1 MTERVV
7 VLSTVGS
14 AEDAERIAGALVAR
28 RLAACVNVVPGVRSI
43 YRWKGRVETDD
54 ERLLVIKTRRDR
66 FEAVREALVAGVIDD
81 HPVPLFH
88 APEVLEG
95 DGVAD
100 PVPRGA
106 ALPLQVVVGVRAR
119 LGLEEPHRP
128 PPSRSYRA
136 GRERKPL
143 DSPRAPT

>member
-66 FEAVREALVAGVIDD
+66 FEAVREALVAL
-81 HPVPLFH
+81 HPYDLPEAIVLPIEAGH
-88 APEVLEG
+88 APYLAWIDES
-95 DGVAD
+95 
-100 PVPRGA
+100 
-106 ALPLQVVVGVRAR
+106 VG
-119 LGLEEPHRP
+119 P
-128 PPSRSYRA
+128 
-136 GRERKPL
+136 
-143 DSPRAPT
+143 